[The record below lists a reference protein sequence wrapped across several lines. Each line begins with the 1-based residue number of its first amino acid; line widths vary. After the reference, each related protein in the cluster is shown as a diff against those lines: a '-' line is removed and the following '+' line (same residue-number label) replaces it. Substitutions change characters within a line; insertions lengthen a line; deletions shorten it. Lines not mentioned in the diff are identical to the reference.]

1 MLGEPSAKQ
10 LIEAAAGFLE
20 KTAAPQLTGHA
31 AFHARV
37 AINVLHTV
45 ARELELG
52 PKAAAAET
60 ARLQALLGR
69 DGELDALRR
78 DLCARLRTGAMDV
91 DTPDLLD
98 HLLATAAYRV
108 AIEQPGYASLKRARA

>member
-1 MLGEPSAKQ
+1 MLGEPSAKH
-10 LIEAAAGFLE
+10 LIEAAAGYLE

-37 AINVLHTV
+37 AVNVLHIV

-52 PKAAAAET
+52 PAAAAAET
-60 ARLQALLGR
+60 TRLEALLGR
-69 DGELDALRR
+69 DGDLDALRR
-78 DLCARLRTGAMDV
+78 ELCARLRTGAMTAQ
-91 DTPDLLD
+91 TPGLLD
-98 HLLATAAYRV
+98 HLLATAADRV

>member
-1 MLGEPSAKQ
+1 MLGEPNAKH

-37 AINVLHTV
+37 AINVLHIV

-52 PKAAAAET
+52 PAAAAAET
-60 ARLQALLGR
+60 RRLKALLGR
-69 DGELDALRR
+69 DGDLDGLRR
-78 DLCARLRTGAMDV
+78 ELCARLSTGAM
-91 DTPDLLD
+91 TAQTAGLLD
-98 HLLATAAYRV
+98 HLLATAADRV

>member
-20 KTAAPQLTGHA
+20 KTAAPQLFGHG

-37 AINVLHTV
+37 AINVLQTV

-52 PKAAAAET
+52 PAAAAAET
-60 ARLQALLGR
+60 VRLRALLGR
-69 DGELDALRR
+69 DGDLDGLRR
-78 DLCARLRTGAMDV
+78 AMCAAIREGSITI
-91 DTPDLLD
+91 DTPGVLD
-98 HLLATAAYRV
+98 HMLASAADRV
-108 AIEQPGYASLKRARA
+108 AIEQPGYGSLKRARP

>member
-20 KTAAPQLTGHA
+20 KTAAPALTGHA

-52 PKAAAAET
+52 PAAAAAET
-60 ARLQALLGR
+60 ARLKALLGR
-69 DGELDALRR
+69 ESDLDALRR
-78 DLCARLRTGAMDV
+78 DLCARLRAGEMTMATQG
-91 DTPDLLD
+91 LLD
-98 HLLATAAYRV
+98 HLLATAADRV